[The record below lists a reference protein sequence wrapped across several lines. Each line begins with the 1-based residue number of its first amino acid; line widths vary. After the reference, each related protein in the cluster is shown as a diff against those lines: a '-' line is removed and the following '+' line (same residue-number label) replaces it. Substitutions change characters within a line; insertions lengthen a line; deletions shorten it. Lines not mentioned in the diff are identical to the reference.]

1 MHDEDE
7 EDQFRKDNLG
17 PIKMNS
23 LKKVRTETMKKP
35 LRNRKLTVDPFQD
48 DATSEGSYMVKM
60 PNANANLPD
69 EMQSQSSYMLKMPDN
84 K

>member
-1 MHDEDE
+1 
-7 EDQFRKDNLG
+7 
-17 PIKMNS
+17 
-23 LKKVRTETMKKP
+23 MKKP